1 MASTTVTPVNSGRT
15 VRKIRPIPQA
25 RNNFERGMWL
35 FMRYSG
41 LALVFL
47 TLSHFWMQHVLIGTH
62 QIQVTDTMARWGVQ
76 GQTINLDNIL
86 WRIYYAVILI
96 LAVVHGINGVRQVTY
111 DYFAQKPALYKGMM
125 TAIVAVAAL
134 ISIGG
139 LLALVFGAAG
149 DSLGTAALR

>member
-1 MASTTVTPVNSGRT
+1 MASTTVTPGRT
-15 VRKIRPIPQA
+15 VRTIRPIPRT

-47 TLSHFWMQHVLIGTH
+47 ALSHFWMQHVLIGTH
-62 QIQVTDTMARWGVQ
+62 QIEVTDTMRRWGIQ
-76 GQTINLDNIL
+76 GQSINIDNII
-86 WRIYYAVILI
+86 WRVYYAAILI

-111 DYFAQKPALYKGMM
+111 DYFAQKPAIYKGLMGVI
-125 TAIVAVAAL
+125 IVVAAL
-134 ISIGG
+134 ISLGG
-139 LLALVFGAAG
+139 ILALVMGAAG